1 MNYFAPKGLKHLIF
15 TVDIK
20 IALHID
26 SMMLK
31 INQWIWSGQYCGQQ
45 RGLMQ

>member
-1 MNYFAPKGLKHLIF
+1 MNYLAPQGLKHLIF

-26 SMMLK
+26 SIMLK
-31 INQWIWSGQYCGQQ
+31 INQWIWSGRYCGQQ
-45 RGLMQ
+45 TGLMQ